1 MKPQDRTSLVVHW
14 IRIHPPMQGTQLW
27 SLIQEDSTFRRAT
40 KSMLDNYW
48 AWALESTGQTTEP
61 ATTGDPAPQGL
72 CSATKEANTRSP
84 HSTVESSARASR
96 IQRKSTHSNGDPEQ
110 PKQTNNHK
118 DKNPRRRQ
126 GWTVGDKLN
135 ADRCFK
141 SSLSLTQ
148 LYSKW
153 RTEAHTLK
161 RNGYTLKRN
170 APVSACQLS
179 RLSFAKLGLFLL
191 TYSRE
196 GETKP
201 AHL

>member
-1 MKPQDRTSLVVHW
+1 M
-14 IRIHPPMQGTQLW
+14 
-27 SLIQEDSTFRRAT
+27 
-40 KSMLDNYW
+40 
-48 AWALESTGQTTEP
+48 TTEP
-61 ATTGDPAPQGL
+61 TTTADPAFQGL

-84 HSTVESSARASR
+84 HTTVKSSARVPR

-110 PKQTNNHK
+110 PKQTNNHN

-141 SSLSLTQ
+141 SSRSGF
-148 LYSKW
+148 SKW
-153 RTEAHTLK
+153 RIEAHTLK

-170 APVSACQLS
+170 APMSECQLS